1 MIMSIMTSRPN
12 IASTTL
18 PLAFRSEQV
27 SFGLLIVMMVFLPLS
42 KAVVSVAEVVLLLTW
57 LIGFSDSGI
66 RLRRLTIW
74 RSSPYLFFFPGF
86 YLLML
91 FGMGYTAN
99 WEEGLQILNR
109 YHYLFTLPPVV
120 STLSLSGRQIR
131 SLFLAFAL
139 AQVPVALGV
148 LYIVATGQE
157 LHHGTL
163 HIPSPFHQRPR
174 ASLFLCFSLFILA
187 EYLVAHYKSLN
198 AESRSAM
205 GFVVLLNLT
214 ALILMQGRIGQ
225 LGLVVLTPL
234 FLLMYVFREG
244 PGLKKLALAVLL
256 IVGLGGAL
264 YTSFDGVRRP
274 FNEAAIE
281 VQESRSG
288 YPNSEPNYSSMGR
301 RMAFYEVY
309 WPLFIQNLGFGV
321 GTGDLSFEGKPLFAQ
336 QPHGITYDRP
346 HNQFLEI
353 GILLGLFG
361 VLVFALAW
369 WGSIRAF
376 DPAFRQLGYLF
387 VVLLFMSMWSDST
400 LATQGGVSFFMMF
413 MALFVCHPA
422 DDLSRTSRY
431 FERVGRTKVAQS
443 LLELPETAQS

>member
-42 KAVVSVAEVVLLLTW
+42 KAVVSVAEVLLLLTW

-120 STLSLSGRQIR
+120 STLSLSGRRIR
-131 SLFLAFAL
+131 TLFLAFAL

-205 GFVVLLNLT
+205 GLVVLLNLT

-301 RMAFYEVY
+301 RMAFYEIY

-321 GTGDLSFEGKPLFAQ
+321 GTGDLSHEGKPLFAQ
-336 QPHGITYDRP
+336 QPDGITYDRP

-422 DDLSRTSRY
+422 DDLSRTSWY

>member
-1 MIMSIMTSRPN
+1 MSYSSSS
-12 IASTTL
+12 ASISLTTL
-18 PLAFRSEQV
+18 PLAFRSEQI
-27 SFGLLIVMMVFLPLS
+27 SFGLLVLMMVFLPLS
-42 KAVVSVAEVVLLLTW
+42 KAVVSVAEVLLLLTW

-66 RLRRLTIW
+66 RLRRIAIW
-74 RSSPYLFFFPGF
+74 RSSHFLFFFPGF

-91 FGMGYTAN
+91 LGMGYSAD
-99 WEEGLQILNR
+99 WEEGLQMLNR
-109 YHYLFTLPPVV
+109 YHYLLTLPPVV
-120 STLSLSGRQIR
+120 ATLSLSGRR
-131 SLFLAFAL
+131 MRTLFLAFAL
-139 AQVPVALGV
+139 AQIPVALGV

-198 AESRSAM
+198 AESRTAM
-205 GFVVLLNLT
+205 GLVVMLNLA

-234 FLLMYVFREG
+234 FLLMYVYRKG
-244 PGLKKLALAVLL
+244 PGLKKFVFAVLL
-256 IVGLGGAL
+256 IAGLGGAL
-264 YTSFDGVRRP
+264 YTLFDGVRRP
-274 FNEAAIE
+274 FNEAAEE

-321 GTGDLSFEGKPLFAQ
+321 GTGDLTREGKPLFAQ

-361 VLVFALAW
+361 LLGFVLAW
-369 WGSIRAF
+369 WGSVRAF
-376 DPAFRQLGYLF
+376 DPAFRLLGYLF
-387 VVLLFMSMWSDST
+387 VALIFMSMWSDST

-413 MALFVCHPA
+413 MALFMCRPA
-422 DDLSRTSRY
+422 EDAGRTPWNLS
-431 FERVGRTKVAQS
+431 RVGRTTVAKK
-443 LLELPETAQS
+443 LLELPETAKS

>member
-1 MIMSIMTSRPN
+1 MSIMTSRPN

-42 KAVVSVAEVVLLLTW
+42 KAVVSVAEVLLLLTW

-120 STLSLSGRQIR
+120 STLSLSGRRIR
-131 SLFLAFAL
+131 TLFLAFAL

-205 GFVVLLNLT
+205 GLVVLLNLT

-234 FLLMYVFREG
+234 FVDVCFPRRAWSQE
-244 PGLKKLALAVLL
+244 
-256 IVGLGGAL
+256 IGLG
-264 YTSFDGVRRP
+264 R
-274 FNEAAIE
+274 AA
-281 VQESRSG
+281 SCGPWR
-288 YPNSEPNYSSMGR
+288 
-301 RMAFYEVY
+301 
-309 WPLFIQNLGFGV
+309 
-321 GTGDLSFEGKPLFAQ
+321 GTI
-336 QPHGITYDRP
+336 HI
-346 HNQFLEI
+346 I
-353 GILLGLFG
+353 
-361 VLVFALAW
+361 
-369 WGSIRAF
+369 
-376 DPAFRQLGYLF
+376 
-387 VVLLFMSMWSDST
+387 
-400 LATQGGVSFFMMF
+400 
-413 MALFVCHPA
+413 
-422 DDLSRTSRY
+422 
-431 FERVGRTKVAQS
+431 
-443 LLELPETAQS
+443 